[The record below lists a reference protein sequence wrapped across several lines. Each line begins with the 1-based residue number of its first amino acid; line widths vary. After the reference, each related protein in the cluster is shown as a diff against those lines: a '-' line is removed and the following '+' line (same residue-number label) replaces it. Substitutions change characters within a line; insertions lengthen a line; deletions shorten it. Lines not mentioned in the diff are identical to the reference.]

1 MEALESYLE
10 NDPNYRFIPVGP
22 SSAAGVMAAAFFL
35 LLLAFMY
42 NAIRYRG
49 FLKFSIFRINLFCA
63 ILTAGYILRIVCNIK
78 LNNPAP
84 TSADVSQ
91 FLTIY
96 IAASAL
102 TAVGNF
108 VLFLAI
114 LSILNN
120 WVSMKRQILDK
131 PQLPRE
137 RRFNVAVILLTVV
150 ALAMTV
156 VGSALNNNTFRIVGN
171 AIFLFLVLYLLIIVR
186 YYHRVFADSP
196 ETIVQASKQHGW
208 ASHRHSVQATLAFC
222 LVVLLAAQAFK
233 LAQSVAPVSSP
244 ALKSIPVI
252 YIFGPVLDLIILI
265 VLAATWGPV
274 FHSSIY
280 TKMNEWRDTQLPMG
294 HSPV

>member
-1 MEALESYLE
+1 MEAVESYLE
-10 NDPNYRFIPVGP
+10 NDPNYRFIAVGP
-22 SSAAGVMAAAFFL
+22 SSAAGVMVAAFFL
-35 LLLAFMY
+35 LLLAFIY

-49 FLKFSIFRINLFCA
+49 FLRFSIVRINLFCA

-120 WVSMKRQILDK
+120 WVSMKRQILER
-131 PQLPRE
+131 PEMPRE
-137 RRFNVAVILLTVV
+137 RRFNIAIILLTVA
-150 ALAMTV
+150 ALALTIA
-156 VGSALNNNTFRIVGN
+156 GSATNNNTLRIIGN
-171 AIFLFLVLYLLIIVR
+171 AIFLFLIFYLLIVVR

-196 ETIVQASKQHGW
+196 ESTAQTSKPSSW
-208 ASHRHSVQATLAFC
+208 TSHTYAVQATLAFC
-222 LVVLLAAQAFK
+222 LIVLLAAQAFK

-244 ALKSIPVI
+244 ALKSIALV
-252 YIFGPVLDLIILI
+252 YIFGPIPDLIILI
-265 VLAATWGPV
+265 VLAITWGPV
-274 FHSSIY
+274 FHKNIY
-280 TKMNEWRDTQLPMG
+280 TKMAEWRTTQLPMAQN
-294 HSPV
+294 SA